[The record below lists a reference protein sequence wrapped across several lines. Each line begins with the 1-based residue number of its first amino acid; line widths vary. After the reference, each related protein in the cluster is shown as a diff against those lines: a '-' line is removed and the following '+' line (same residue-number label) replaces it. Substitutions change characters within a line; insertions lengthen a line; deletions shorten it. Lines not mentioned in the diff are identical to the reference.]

1 MVVLKS
7 FTVNGSLTTDF
18 TIPNFSPSCE
28 NCHHFSF
35 FPFFPCLIFCLVLLF
50 LRDKFIATITHLV
63 IKKVYNS
70 KFSVSTMNPVFF
82 FSPLNDDGSAVKTRE
97 LQQEEAELVFGT
109 LNYKCSF
116 NNSNVESLCKN
127 ISLVCCK
134 YPTCIIKV
142 KTENC
147 PRNQGHFTDQKAL
160 LHFVAEEATDKYTQR
175 N

>member
-1 MVVLKS
+1 MNQELHNI
-7 FTVNGSLTTDF
+7 VNGCFIVFYCERIINYIFYNSEFLL
-18 TIPNFSPSCE
+18 IIWKLSP
-28 NCHHFSF
+28 FF
-35 FPFFPCLIFCLVLLF
+35 IFPFFPCLIFCLVLLF

-63 IKKVYNS
+63 MKKVYNS

-82 FSPLNDDGSAVKTRE
+82 PPLNDGGSAVKTRQ

-134 YPTCIIKV
+134 YPTC
-142 KTENC
+142 T
-147 PRNQGHFTDQKAL
+147 AS
-160 LHFVAEEATDKYTQR
+160 
-175 N
+175 